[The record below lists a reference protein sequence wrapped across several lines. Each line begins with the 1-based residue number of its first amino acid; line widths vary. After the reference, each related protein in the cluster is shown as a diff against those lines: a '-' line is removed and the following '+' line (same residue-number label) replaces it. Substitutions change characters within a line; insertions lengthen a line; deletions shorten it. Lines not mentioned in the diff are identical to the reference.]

1 MKIEQLE
8 TERPAA
14 APTAPALT
22 VAVCVGTYNQGPYLR
37 ECIES
42 IFAQSYP
49 VHEVWVSD
57 DASTDNTPEV
67 MAELCKLYPT
77 VSYYRQPRNLGI
89 AGNLSWVL
97 AQPTTDLIGR
107 IDSDDRY
114 EPDYI
119 ATLAEL
125 LRLHPEAGY
134 AHCDIHEIDSSG
146 KPLRV
151 RRLSRTAEYESPDES
166 LRRSASGYRVA
177 ANCILYRSAALRQAD
192 YYHPNEGWKSAE
204 DWDLCLRLA
213 IHDWGNVYAPAA
225 LASYRVWDDELQ
237 SRFRRSAGEL
247 ESMIK
252 IYSET
257 LEPEY
262 LRRGWKTNLLKKYRR
277 SRAISFVCVLDSPLL
292 SQTEKS
298 HLKTRMHILGDCPAL
313 DFSLFLSRLRL
324 GFLLTF
330 SYTVRFKALDLVKFC
345 LRKLRS
351 KATNREA
358 EKTASL

>member
-8 TERPAA
+8 TELPAD
-14 APTAPALT
+14 APTSPTLT

-42 IFAQSYP
+42 ILAQSYP
-49 VHEVWVSD
+49 VQEVWVSD
-57 DASTDNTPEV
+57 DASTDNTPAV
-67 MAELCKLYPT
+67 MAEICQLYPT
-77 VSYYRQPRNLGI
+77 VGYYRQPRNLGI

-97 AQPTTDLIGR
+97 AQPTTDLIAR

-114 EPDYI
+114 EPNYI

-125 LRLHPEAGY
+125 LRLHPQAGY
-134 AHCDIHEIDSSG
+134 AHSDIQEIDSTG
-146 KPLRV
+146 KPLRA
-151 RRLSRTAEYESPDES
+151 RRLSRAAEYESPDES

-213 IHDWGNVYAPAA
+213 IHGWGNVYAPAP

-237 SRFRRSAGEL
+237 SRFRRRAGEL
-247 ESMIK
+247 ESLIK
-252 IYSET
+252 IYSAT

-262 LRRGWKTNLLKKYRR
+262 LRRGWKTGPLKKCRR
-277 SRAISFVCVLDSPLL
+277 GRAMAFVDTLNSPLL
-292 SQTEKS
+292 SPEEKA
-298 HLKTRMHILGDCPAL
+298 HFKARMRVLGHSPL
-313 DFSLFLSRLRL
+313 LELSFLLSDLGL
-324 GFLLTF
+324 GFLQSFLRRIKF
-330 SYTVRFKALDLVKFC
+330 QARDLAKFF
-345 LRKLRS
+345 LHKLRG
-351 KATNREA
+351 R
-358 EKTASL
+358 